1 MLRTVELGTTGLR
14 VSEVGFGGIPI
25 QRLGHDEAV
34 AVVRGCLD
42 LGVTFLDTA
51 HGYTTSEERIGAAIR
66 GRRDSVVL
74 ATKTPA
80 RTGAEAQA
88 HMEESFRRL
97 GVDYIDLFQLHNVSS
112 EEAWQAVTAPGG
124 PLDVLRRAQREGRIG
139 HIGATSHQIDT
150 AKKLAR
156 SGYFETI
163 MFPFNFVAREPGEEL
178 LAICREAG
186 VALLAMK
193 PLGGGMLENARL
205 AFQFLRQY
213 PDVLPVVGI
222 ERLSE
227 IAEIV
232 HVYEQPPTL
241 GQAELEEMERVRAE
255 LGNTF
260 CRRCDYCQ
268 PCPAGIPIS
277 GLMNLPA
284 LLKRLP
290 PERIFGPT
298 GQGQQVAMVDGCQD
312 CGDCESR
319 CPYKLP
325 IRARLQEVVAIYRA
339 AEQAYKSAR

>member
-1 MLRTVELGTTGLR
+1 MVRTVELGRTGLR

-25 QRLGHDEAV
+25 QRLGHDDAV

-66 GRRDSVVL
+66 GRRERVVL

-97 GVDYIDLFQLHNVSS
+97 GVDHIDLFQLHNVST

-124 PLDVLRRAQREGRIG
+124 SLDVLRRAQHEGRIG
-139 HIGATSHQIDT
+139 HIGVTCHQIDM

-156 SGYFETI
+156 SGCFETI

-178 LAICREAG
+178 LQVCRETG

-193 PLGGGMLENARL
+193 PMGGGMLENARV

-227 IAEIV
+227 MAEIV
-232 HVYEQPPTL
+232 RVYEQPPVLTP
-241 GQAELEEMERVRAE
+241 ADREEMERIRAE
-255 LGNTF
+255 LGSSF

-284 LLKRLP
+284 MLKRLP
-290 PERIFGPT
+290 AERLFGPS
-298 GQGQQVAMVDGCQD
+298 GQGAQVAKVADCQD

-325 IRARLQEVVAIYRA
+325 IRARLQEVVAIYHA
-339 AEQAYKSAR
+339 AEQAYRNS

>member
-14 VSEVGFGGIPI
+14 VSEIGFGGIPI

-34 AVVRGCLD
+34 AVVRRCLD

-51 HGYTTSEERIGAAIR
+51 HGYTTSEERIGAAIA
-66 GRRDSVVL
+66 GRREGLVL

-97 GVDYIDLFQLHNVSS
+97 GVDHIDLFQLHNVSS
-112 EEAWQAVTAPGG
+112 EEAWQAVMAPGG

-163 MFPFNFVAREPGEEL
+163 MFPFNFVAHEPGEEL
-178 LAICREAG
+178 LAVCREAG

-193 PLGGGMLENARL
+193 PMGGGMLENARL
-205 AFQFLRQY
+205 AFQFLRQF

-222 ERLSE
+222 ERRE
-227 IAEIV
+227 EMEEIV
-232 HVYEQPPTL
+232 GIYAGPAAL
-241 GQAELEEMERVRAE
+241 GPGDREEMERIRSE
-255 LGNTF
+255 LGPSF

-268 PCPAGIPIS
+268 PCRAGIPIS

-325 IRARLQEVVAIYRA
+325 IRARLREVADLYRA
-339 AEQAYKSAR
+339 AEQAYRNG